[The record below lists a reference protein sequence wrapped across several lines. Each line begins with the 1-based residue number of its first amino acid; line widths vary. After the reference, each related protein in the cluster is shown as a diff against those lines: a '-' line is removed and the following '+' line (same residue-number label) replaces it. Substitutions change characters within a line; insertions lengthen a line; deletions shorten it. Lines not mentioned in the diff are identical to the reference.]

1 MFEMRLDPPTHPAD
15 EFDPGAVVAADYVT
29 EVINLCDLL
38 GETDARFHVSGFG
51 LASWPVDVSYDLS
64 AVMEQLP
71 AVIRSLAAGADTELD
86 FFSQGIER
94 TLAFHPAG
102 GVCRIVC
109 ESRTSWVPDPAE
121 IEMKTNDLIVMLQ
134 ELARGFGEAVAVAAP
149 SLTNLSPFN
158 AWRAGEY
165 EW

>member
-15 EFDPGAVVAADYVT
+15 EFDPGAVVAADYAT

-51 LASWPVDVSYDLS
+51 LPSWPVDVAYDLS

-71 AVIRSLAAGADTELD
+71 GVIRALVAGADTELD

-94 TLAFHPAG
+94 TLEFHPSG

-109 ESRTSWVPDPAE
+109 ESRTGWTPDPAE
-121 IEMKTNDLIVMLQ
+121 IEMKTNDLVVMLQ
-134 ELARGFGEAVAVAAP
+134 ELARGFGQAVAIAAP
-149 SLTNLSPFN
+149 SLVNLSPFN
-158 AWRAGEY
+158 AWRSGEY